1 MSTILTKVL
10 KTIPKEKSPFIL
22 VFLSKMKGQAE
33 NPLQVNMK
41 DVIAAFIGGFIT
53 LLILISL
60 TTNTSTNWLIAPFGA
75 SCTLAFG
82 VWNSP
87 LSQPRNIIGGHVIS
101 SLVGIIIY
109 QLFGNEPWT
118 IALAV
123 GLAIALMMLTKTTHP
138 PAGADPIVVIIGGY
152 QWGYLLTPVLVGSV
166 VIVILALL
174 INNFRK
180 DDDVRVIA
188 CDLPS
193 HGSSDDM
200 NLVYFD
206 SNSKVLRRIVD
217 VNKNNL
223 KHLIKYVSVGLFMV
237 TPC

>member
-1 MSTILTKVL
+1 MSNILTKVL
-10 KTIPKEKSPFIL
+10 KTMPKEKSPAIL

-33 NPLQVNMK
+33 NPLQVNVK
-41 DVIAAFIGGFIT
+41 DVTAAFIGGFIT

-101 SLVGIIIY
+101 SLVGISIY

-138 PAGADPIVVIIGGY
+138 PAGGNPI
-152 QWGYLLTPVLVGSV
+152 
-166 VIVILALL
+166 IVILGAHSWSFLFTPILLGTVLIVVMAL
-174 INNFRK
+174 
-180 DDDVRVIA
+180 VV
-188 CDLPS
+188 
-193 HGSSDDM
+193 
-200 NLVYFD
+200 
-206 SNSKVLRRIVD
+206 
-217 VNKNNL
+217 NNL
-223 KHLIKYVSVGLFMV
+223 QSDRVYPIFWK
-237 TPC
+237 